1 MFQFMK
7 QVSIA
12 FLCFSESLA
21 RVAKVSDDKKCLNNE
36 PHLARPTVVEFI
48 SNGLHY
54 CNFMVPLERF
64 NGSCN
69 TFNDLSSRMCPPN

>member
-1 MFQFMK
+1 MK

-36 PHLARPTVVEFI
+36 PH
-48 SNGLHY
+48 
-54 CNFMVPLERF
+54 
-64 NGSCN
+64 
-69 TFNDLSSRMCPPN
+69 